1 MFCVEVV
8 SVEADA
14 VVTLVITGVLTVD
27 ANSVE
32 NTVGAVVTPVNQELQ
47 KRITTLTLSY
57 FGCICVGSA
66 TVNSIS

>member
-14 VVTLVITGVLTVD
+14 VVTLVVTGVLSVD
-27 ANSVE
+27 GNSVE
-32 NTVGAVVTPVNQELQ
+32 NTVGAVVLSVNLQLQ
-47 KRITTLTLSY
+47 KRITALTLSY
-57 FGCICVGSA
+57 FGCICVDSS